1 MKHHNQSKPRRRTR
15 VKEKVKKLRER
26 KLRPRDLLK
35 FKRSRMTLLRRR
47 KKLLLSKT
55 DNNARERQRQELMQ
69 RNKLQES
76 KKISKDKSR
85 NRLD

>member
-1 MKHHNQSKPRRRTR
+1 MKQHNQSKPRRRTR

-26 KLRPRDLLK
+26 KLRLRDLLW

-47 KKLLLSKT
+47 KKLLLNKP
-55 DNNARERQRQELMQ
+55 DNSARARQRQELMQ

-76 KKISKDKSR
+76 RKSSKERSR

>member
-47 KKLLLSKT
+47 KKLLLNKT